1 MTPESDMADK
11 ENENGKTEDTKPAL
25 EQNTD
30 DNELFYELLAE
41 MRI

>member
-11 ENENGKTEDTKPAL
+11 ENENRRTTDTKPAS
-25 EQNTD
+25 EQNME